1 MTLRRFAP
9 RLLQPSTAPTLCL
22 THGRTASYP
31 LQHQYNT
38 LQRST
43 TLYSLQLYKHQL
55 CSSTVYNLYNIPL
68 AHHNLWHWRSHAH
81 CHRGDDGRAHVRI
94 TKTIGLSR
102 HDSGQK
108 ALGVS
113 FFPRMPRSIRLAGPS
128 GLPLHELDYR
138 NLGFLLQRNSARH
151 CCIGSSG
158 WSDGWL
164 LRNPRMLEVDFGVV
178 RAIRRQNLVQEGVGG
193 LGTQRSVESDPPS
206 VTQFV

>member
-1 MTLRRFAP
+1 MLTAIEVMMDEHMSESPKLSASVGMTAV
-9 RLLQPSTAPTLCL
+9 
-22 THGRTASYP
+22 RT
-31 LQHQYNT
+31 
-38 LQRST
+38 
-43 TLYSLQLYKHQL
+43 
-55 CSSTVYNLYNIPL
+55 
-68 AHHNLWHWRSHAH
+68 
-81 CHRGDDGRAHVRI
+81 
-94 TKTIGLSR
+94 
-102 HDSGQK
+102 QK